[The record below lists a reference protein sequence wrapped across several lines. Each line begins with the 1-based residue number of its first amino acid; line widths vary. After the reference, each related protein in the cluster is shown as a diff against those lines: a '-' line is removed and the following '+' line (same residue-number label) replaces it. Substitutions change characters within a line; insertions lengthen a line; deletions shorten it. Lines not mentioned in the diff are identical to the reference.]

1 MSSQNITGLPYG
13 KAIKKLAIPAILTY
27 TCQIIFEFIDAFWL
41 GLLKNSEVF
50 AAVGAASF
58 ITWALYALMNIV
70 SGGINSYV
78 AQYAGAKNRKG
89 YHRIAFEGIIL
100 SVIVG
105 FLITVTMNFLYHT
118 IFVKM
123 GLTGFILKATEE
135 YFSVM
140 NIYFIISFL
149 YITTGTIFN
158 AHGDTKTT
166 FWTNGVTIFFNI
178 ILAPLLILGYGFI
191 PGMEVEGAALSTIIA
206 QVLGII
212 LRMIFLVKKDF
223 LPSVFS
229 LKDFSLKDSIEIMK
243 VGIPVATGN
252 FIFCMVFPFL
262 TKFITMLGNIHA
274 LSALNICHRV
284 EGVAYFIC
292 TGFAVS
298 AATMAG
304 QYTGIKNMKR
314 AIESAWANVFYLTC
328 VLLPVSL
335 VFIIYP
341 HPFITLM
348 TDDKT
353 VLFEGVKY
361 MRIIG
366 PSVIFLGLEIVF
378 QGVFTGLGNT
388 LAPTLIY
395 IPLTIGRI
403 PLAYFLAFK
412 CNMGVEGIWWAITVS
427 ALLKGILVTFLF
439 MSRWWTR
446 ISGISGVNMSV
457 SVPDK

>member
-1 MSSQNITGLPYG
+1 MSSQNITGLPYST
-13 KAIKKLAIPAILTY
+13 AIKKLAIPAILTY
-27 TCQIIFEFIDAFWL
+27 TCQIVFEFIDAFWL
-41 GLLKNSEVF
+41 GLLRNSEVF

-70 SGGINSYV
+70 SGGVNSFV
-78 AQYAGAKNRKG
+78 AQYAGAKDRKG
-89 YHRIAFEGIIL
+89 YRRIAMEGLIL
-100 SVIVG
+100 SVIAG
-105 FLITVTMNFLYHT
+105 IIITVIMNYLYHP
-118 IFVKM
+118 IFLRM
-123 GLTGFILKATEE
+123 GLTDSILEATEE
-135 YFSVM
+135 YFYFM
-140 NIYFIISFL
+140 NIYFVISFL
-149 YITTGTIFN
+149 FITTGTIFN

-166 FWTNGVTIFFNI
+166 FWTNGITILFNI
-178 ILAPLLILGYGFI
+178 VLAPLLILGYGFI
-191 PGMEVEGAALSTIIA
+191 PGMGVGGAALSTIIA
-206 QVLGII
+206 QAFGIVIRVI
-212 LRMIFLVKKDF
+212 LLVKKDF

-229 LKDFSLKDSIEIMK
+229 LKDFTLRESLEIMK

-262 TKFITMLGNIHA
+262 TKFITMTGNIPA
-274 LSALNICHRV
+274 LCALNICHRV

-304 QYTGIKNMKR
+304 QYTGIKDMKK
-314 AIESAWANVFYLTC
+314 AIESAWANIYYVTC

-335 VFIIYP
+335 IFIIYP

-353 VLFEGVKY
+353 VLLEGVKY

-366 PSVIFLGLEIVF
+366 FCEIFLGFEIVF

-388 LAPTLIY
+388 LPSTLIY
-395 IPLTIGRI
+395 IPLTVGRI

-412 CNMGVEGIWWAITVS
+412 CNMGVEGIWWAISIS
-427 ALLKGILVTFLF
+427 AFLKGTFVIFLF
-439 MSRWWTR
+439 STGWWKKREYLFTE
-446 ISGISGVNMSV
+446 N
-457 SVPDK
+457 

>member
-41 GLLKNSEVF
+41 GMLRNSEVF

-70 SGGINSYV
+70 SGGVNSYV
-78 AQYAGAKNRKG
+78 AQYAGAKDRKG
-89 YHRIAFEGIIL
+89 YQRIAFEGLIL

-105 FLITVTMNFLYHT
+105 FLITIIIAPFYHSIFLN
-118 IFVKM
+118 M

-166 FWTNGVTIFFNI
+166 FWTNGVTIFLNI

-191 PGMEVEGAALSTIIA
+191 PRMEVGGAALSTIIA
-206 QVLGII
+206 QVLGIVIRII
-212 LRMIFLVKKDF
+212 LLVKKDF

-229 LKDFSLKDSIEIMK
+229 LKDFSLKDSLEIMK

-262 TKFITMLGNIHA
+262 TKFITMTGNIPA
-274 LSALNICHRV
+274 LCALNICHRV

-304 QYTGIKNMKR
+304 QYTGIKNMKK
-314 AIESAWANVFYLTC
+314 AIESAWANIFYVTC
-328 VLLPVSL
+328 VLVPVSL
-335 VFIIYP
+335 IFIIYP

-366 PSVIFLGLEIVF
+366 LCEVFLGFEIVF

-388 LAPTLIY
+388 LPPTLIY

-427 ALLKGILVTFLF
+427 AFLKGTLVILLFL
-439 MSRWWTR
+439 SGWWKK
-446 ISGISGVNMSV
+446 NE
-457 SVPDK
+457 